1 MENWLKNIEFDYPWI
16 LYGLIVIPLL
26 ITWYVKKSNKQKAS
40 ILISTTKFL
49 AKPEGIKSRFFHIP
63 FMLRC
68 FGLSFLII
76 ALARPQLK
84 FSNQFFEGQGID
96 IMLCLDVSG
105 SMYHTDLLPNR
116 LEASK
121 EVAKHF
127 VRERFGDRIGIV
139 IFGNNGLTLC
149 PLTTDTSAVI
159 EQINNTTNSDLTG
172 AGTVIGTGISTCIN
186 RLKDSESKNKII
198 IFLSDGVNSA
208 EAISPETA
216 IEIAKVF
223 KIKIYTIGIGS
234 NRKMNVIRHT
244 TSGDNRERQNSEF
257 DEQLLMRMAERTGG
271 QYSHAGNAEDL
282 KEAFEN
288 ISHLEKSNIQMSK
301 ITRVEEQF
309 LPFLIIGFLFVFL
322 EISLRYSVFR
332 KFP

>member
-1 MENWLKNIEFDYPWI
+1 MENWLKNIEFAYPWI

-26 ITWYVKKSNKQKAS
+26 IIWYVKKSNKQKPS

-49 AKPEGIKSRFFHIP
+49 AKPKGIKSLFFHIP

-76 ALARPQLK
+76 ALARPQHK

-105 SMYHTDLLPNR
+105 SMYSTDLLPNR

-121 EVAKHF
+121 EVAKNF
-127 VRERFGDRIGIV
+127 VRERPGDRIGIV
-139 IFGNNGLTLC
+139 VFGNNGLTMC
-149 PLTTDTSAVI
+149 PLTTDNSALI
-159 EQINNTTNSDLTG
+159 EQINNITTTDLTG
-172 AGTVIGTGISTCIN
+172 AGTVIGTGIATSIN
-186 RLKDSESKNKII
+186 RLKDSKSKTKII
-198 IFLSDGVNSA
+198 IFLSDGVNSGG
-208 EAISPETA
+208 AISPETS
-216 IEIAKVF
+216 IELARVF

-234 NRKMNVIRHT
+234 NNKINVIRQT
-244 TSGDNRERQNSEF
+244 PSRERNFEF
-257 DEQLLMRMAERTGG
+257 DEQLLMRMAEITGG
-271 QYSHAGNAEDL
+271 QYSHAGNGEDL

-288 ISHLEKSNIQMSK
+288 ISHLERSNIHISK

-309 LPFLIIGFLFVFL
+309 LPFLVIGFLFVFL
-322 EISLRYSVFR
+322 EILLRYSVFR

>member
-1 MENWLKNIEFDYPWI
+1 LENWLKNIEFAYPWI

-26 ITWYVKKSNKQKAS
+26 IIWYVIKSNKQKPS

-49 AKPEGIKSRFFHIP
+49 VKPKGIKSLFFHIP

-76 ALARPQLK
+76 ALARPQHK

-105 SMYHTDLLPNR
+105 SMYGTDLLPNR

-121 EVAKHF
+121 EVAKNF
-127 VRERFGDRIGIV
+127 VRERPGDRIGIV
-139 IFGNNGLTLC
+139 VFGNNGLTMC
-149 PLTTDTSAVI
+149 PLTTDNSALI
-159 EQINNTTNSDLTG
+159 EQINNITTTDLTG
-172 AGTVIGTGISTCIN
+172 AGTVIGTGIATSIN
-186 RLKDSESKNKII
+186 RLKDSKSKTKII
-198 IFLSDGVNSA
+198 IFLSDGVNSGG
-208 EAISPETA
+208 AISPEA
-216 IEIAKVF
+216 SIELARVF

-234 NRKMNVIRHT
+234 NNKINVIRQAP
-244 TSGDNRERQNSEF
+244 GVVRERQKSEF
-257 DEQLLMRMAERTGG
+257 DEQLLIRMAERTGG
-271 QYSHAGNAEDL
+271 QYSHAGNGEDL

-288 ISHLEKSNIQMSK
+288 INNLEKSNIQMSK
-301 ITRVEEQF
+301 ITRVEEQY
-309 LPFLIIGFLFVFL
+309 LPFLIIGFLLVFL

>member
-1 MENWLKNIEFDYPWI
+1 LETWLKNIEFAYPWI

-26 ITWYVKKSNKQKAS
+26 IIWYVKKSNKQKPS

-49 AKPEGIKSRFFHIP
+49 AKPKGIKSLFFHIP

-68 FGLSFLII
+68 FGLAFLII
-76 ALARPQLK
+76 ALARPQHK

-105 SMYHTDLLPNR
+105 SMYGTDLLPNR

-121 EVAKHF
+121 EVAKNF
-127 VRERFGDRIGIV
+127 VRERPGDRIGIV
-139 IFGNNGLTLC
+139 VFGNNGLTMC
-149 PLTTDTSAVI
+149 PLTTDNSALI
-159 EQINNTTNSDLTG
+159 EQINDITTTDLTG
-172 AGTVIGTGISTCIN
+172 AGTVIGTGIATSIN
-186 RLKDSESKNKII
+186 RLKDSKSKTKII
-198 IFLSDGVNSA
+198 IFLSDGVNSGG
-208 EAISPETA
+208 AISPETS
-216 IEIAKVF
+216 IELARVF

-234 NRKMNVIRHT
+234 NNKINVIRQT
-244 TSGDNRERQNSEF
+244 PSRERNFEF
-257 DEQLLMRMAERTGG
+257 DEQLLMRMAEITGG
-271 QYSHAGNAEDL
+271 QYSHAGNGEDL

-288 ISHLEKSNIQMSK
+288 ISNLERSNIHISK

-309 LPFLIIGFLFVFL
+309 LPFLVIGFLFVFL
-322 EISLRYSVFR
+322 EILLRYSVFR

>member
-1 MENWLKNIEFDYPWI
+1 MKNIEFAYPWI

-26 ITWYVKKSNKQKAS
+26 IIWYVKKSNKQKPS

-49 AKPEGIKSRFFHIP
+49 AKPKGIKSRFFHIP

-76 ALARPQLK
+76 ALARPQHK
-84 FSNQFFEGQGID
+84 FSNQFFEWQGID

-105 SMYHTDLLPNR
+105 SMYGTDLLPNR

-121 EVAKHF
+121 EVAKNF
-127 VRERFGDRIGIV
+127 VRERPGDRIGIV
-139 IFGNNGLTLC
+139 VFGNNGLTMC
-149 PLTTDTSAVI
+149 PLTTDNSALI
-159 EQINNTTNSDLTG
+159 EQINNITTTDLTG
-172 AGTVIGTGISTCIN
+172 AGTVIGTGIATSIN
-186 RLKDSESKNKII
+186 RLKDSKSKTKII
-198 IFLSDGVNSA
+198 IFLSDGVNSGG
-208 EAISPETA
+208 AISPETS
-216 IEIAKVF
+216 IELARVF

-234 NRKMNVIRHT
+234 NNKINVIRQT
-244 TSGDNRERQNSEF
+244 PSRERNFEF
-257 DEQLLMRMAERTGG
+257 DEQLLMRMAEITGG
-271 QYSHAGNAEDL
+271 QYSHAGNGEDL

-288 ISHLEKSNIQMSK
+288 INHLEKSNIHISK

-309 LPFLIIGFLFVFL
+309 LPFLVIGFLFVFL
-322 EISLRYSVFR
+322 EILLRYSVFR

>member
-1 MENWLKNIEFDYPWI
+1 MKNIEFAYPWI

-26 ITWYVKKSNKQKAS
+26 IIWYVIKSNKQKPS

-49 AKPEGIKSRFFHIP
+49 AKPKGIKSLFFHIP

-76 ALARPQLK
+76 ALARPQHK

-105 SMYHTDLLPNR
+105 SMYGTDLLPNR

-121 EVAKHF
+121 EVAKSF
-127 VRERFGDRIGIV
+127 VQGRPGDRIGIV
-139 IFGNNGLTLC
+139 VFGNNGLTMC
-149 PLTTDTSAVI
+149 PLTTDNSALI
-159 EQINNTTNSDLTG
+159 EQINNITTTDLTG
-172 AGTVIGTGISTCIN
+172 AGTVIGTGIATSIN
-186 RLKDSESKNKII
+186 RLKDSKSKTKII
-198 IFLSDGVNSA
+198 IFLSDGVNSGG
-208 EAISPETA
+208 AISPETS
-216 IEIAKVF
+216 IELARVF

-234 NRKMNVIRHT
+234 NNKINVIRQT
-244 TSGDNRERQNSEF
+244 PSRERNFEF
-257 DEQLLMRMAERTGG
+257 DEQLLMRMAEITGG
-271 QYSHAGNAEDL
+271 QYSHAGNGEDL

-288 ISHLEKSNIQMSK
+288 ISHLEKSNIHISK

-309 LPFLIIGFLFVFL
+309 LPFLVIGFLFVFL
-322 EISLRYSVFR
+322 EILLRYSVFR

>member
-1 MENWLKNIEFDYPWI
+1 METWLKNIEFAYPWI

-26 ITWYVKKSNKQKAS
+26 IIWYVKKSNKQKPS
-40 ILISTTKFL
+40 VLISTTKFL
-49 AKPEGIKSRFFHIP
+49 AKPKGIKSLFFHIP

-76 ALARPQLK
+76 ALARPQHK

-105 SMYHTDLLPNR
+105 SMYGTDLLPNR

-121 EVAKHF
+121 EVAKNF
-127 VRERFGDRIGIV
+127 VRERPGDRIGIV
-139 IFGNNGLTLC
+139 VFGNNGLTMC
-149 PLTTDTSAVI
+149 PLTTDNSALI
-159 EQINNTTNSDLTG
+159 EQINNITTTDLTG
-172 AGTVIGTGISTCIN
+172 AGTVIGTGIATSIN
-186 RLKDSESKNKII
+186 RLKDSKSKTKII
-198 IFLSDGVNSA
+198 IFLSDGVNSGG
-208 EAISPETA
+208 AISPETS
-216 IEIAKVF
+216 IELARVF

-234 NRKMNVIRHT
+234 NNKINVIRQT
-244 TSGDNRERQNSEF
+244 PSRERNFEF
-257 DEQLLMRMAERTGG
+257 DEQLLMRMAEITGG
-271 QYSHAGNAEDL
+271 QYSHAGNGEDL

-288 ISHLEKSNIQMSK
+288 ISNLERSNIHISK

-309 LPFLIIGFLFVFL
+309 LPFLVIGFLFVFL
-322 EISLRYSVFR
+322 EILLRYSVFR

>member
-1 MENWLKNIEFDYPWI
+1 LENWLKNIEFDYPWI
-16 LYGLIVIPLL
+16 LYGLTVIPLL
-26 ITWYVKKSNKQKAS
+26 IIWYVKKSIKQKPS

-49 AKPEGIKSRFFHIP
+49 PKPKGIKSLFFHIP

-84 FSNQFFEGQGID
+84 FSNQSFEGQGID

-121 EVAKHF
+121 EVAKNF
-127 VRERFGDRIGIV
+127 VRERHGDRIGIV
-139 IFGNNGLTLC
+139 VFGNNGLTMC
-149 PLTTDTSAVI
+149 PLTTDNNALI
-159 EQINNTTNSDLTG
+159 EQINNITTTDLSG
-172 AGTVIGTGISTCIN
+172 AATVIGTGIATSIN
-186 RLKDSESKNKII
+186 RLKDGKSKTKII
-198 IFLSDGVNSA
+198 IFLSDGVNSSG
-208 EAISPETA
+208 AISPETA
-216 IEIAKVF
+216 IELAKVF
-223 KIKIYTIGIGS
+223 NIKIYTIGIGS
-234 NRKMNVIRHT
+234 NNKINVIRRT
-244 TSGDNRERQNSEF
+244 PSRERNFEY
-257 DEQLLMRMAERTGG
+257 DEQLLMRIAERTGG
-271 QYSHAGNAEDL
+271 QYSHAGNGEDL

-288 ISHLEKSNIQMSK
+288 ISHLEKSTIQMSI

-309 LPFLIIGFLFVFL
+309 LPFLIIGFFFVFL

>member
-1 MENWLKNIEFDYPWI
+1 MKNIEFAYPWI

-26 ITWYVKKSNKQKAS
+26 IIWYVIKSNKQKPS

-49 AKPEGIKSRFFHIP
+49 AKPKGIKSLFFHIP

-76 ALARPQLK
+76 ALARPQHK

-105 SMYHTDLLPNR
+105 SMYSTDLLPNR

-121 EVAKHF
+121 EVAKNF
-127 VRERFGDRIGIV
+127 VRERPGDRIGIV
-139 IFGNNGLTLC
+139 VFGNNGLTMC
-149 PLTTDTSAVI
+149 PLTTDNSALI
-159 EQINNTTNSDLTG
+159 EQINNITTTDLTG
-172 AGTVIGTGISTCIN
+172 AGTVIGTGIATSIN
-186 RLKDSESKNKII
+186 RLKDSKSKTKII
-198 IFLSDGVNSA
+198 IFLSDGVNSGG
-208 EAISPETA
+208 AISPETS
-216 IEIAKVF
+216 IELARVF

-234 NRKMNVIRHT
+234 NNKINVIRQT
-244 TSGDNRERQNSEF
+244 PSRERNFEF
-257 DEQLLMRMAERTGG
+257 DEQLLMRMAEITGG
-271 QYSHAGNAEDL
+271 QYSHAGNGEDL

-288 ISHLEKSNIQMSK
+288 ISNLERSNIHISK

-309 LPFLIIGFLFVFL
+309 LPFLVIGFLFVFL
-322 EISLRYSVFR
+322 EILLRYSVFR

>member
-1 MENWLKNIEFDYPWI
+1 MKNIEFAYPWI

-26 ITWYVKKSNKQKAS
+26 IIWYVKKSNKQKPS

-49 AKPEGIKSRFFHIP
+49 AKPKGIKSLFFHIP

-76 ALARPQLK
+76 ALARPQHK

-105 SMYHTDLLPNR
+105 SMYGTDLLPNR

-121 EVAKHF
+121 EVAKNF
-127 VRERFGDRIGIV
+127 VRERPGDRIGIV
-139 IFGNNGLTLC
+139 VFGNNGLTMC
-149 PLTTDTSAVI
+149 PLTTDNSALI
-159 EQINNTTNSDLTG
+159 EQINNITTTDLTG
-172 AGTVIGTGISTCIN
+172 AGTVIGTGIATSIN
-186 RLKDSESKNKII
+186 RLKDSKSKTKII
-198 IFLSDGVNSA
+198 IFLSDGVNSGG
-208 EAISPETA
+208 AISPETS
-216 IEIAKVF
+216 IELARVF

-234 NRKMNVIRHT
+234 NNKINVIRQT
-244 TSGDNRERQNSEF
+244 PSRERNFEF
-257 DEQLLMRMAERTGG
+257 DEQLLMRMAEITGG
-271 QYSHAGNAEDL
+271 QYSHAGNGEDL

-288 ISHLEKSNIQMSK
+288 ISNLERSNIHISK

-309 LPFLIIGFLFVFL
+309 LPFLVIGFLFVFL
-322 EISLRYSVFR
+322 EILLRYSVFR

>member
-1 MENWLKNIEFDYPWI
+1 MENWLKNIEFAYPWI

-26 ITWYVKKSNKQKAS
+26 IIWYVKKSNKQKPS

-49 AKPEGIKSRFFHIP
+49 AKPKGIKSLFFHIP

-76 ALARPQLK
+76 ALARPQHK

-105 SMYHTDLLPNR
+105 SMYGTDLLPNR

-121 EVAKHF
+121 EVAKSF
-127 VRERFGDRIGIV
+127 VQGRPGDRIGIV
-139 IFGNNGLTLC
+139 VFGNNGLTMC
-149 PLTTDTSAVI
+149 PLTTDNSALI
-159 EQINNTTNSDLTG
+159 EQIDNITTTDLTG
-172 AGTVIGTGISTCIN
+172 AATVIGTGIATSIN
-186 RLKDSESKNKII
+186 RLKDSKSKSKII
-198 IFLSDGVNSA
+198 IFLSDGVNSGG
-208 EAISPETA
+208 AISPETS
-216 IEIAKVF
+216 IELARVF

-234 NRKMNVIRHT
+234 NNKINVIRQT
-244 TSGDNRERQNSEF
+244 PSRERNFEF
-257 DEQLLMRMAERTGG
+257 DEQLLMRMAEITGG
-271 QYSHAGNAEDL
+271 QYSHAGNGEDL

-288 ISHLEKSNIQMSK
+288 ISHLEKSNIHISK

-309 LPFLIIGFLFVFL
+309 LPFLVIGFLFVFL
-322 EISLRYSVFR
+322 EILLRYSVFR

>member
-1 MENWLKNIEFDYPWI
+1 MKNIEFAYPWI

-26 ITWYVKKSNKQKAS
+26 IIWYVIKSNKQKPS

-49 AKPEGIKSRFFHIP
+49 AKPKGIKSLFFHIP

-76 ALARPQLK
+76 ALARPQHK

-105 SMYHTDLLPNR
+105 SMYGTDLLPNR

-121 EVAKHF
+121 EVAKSF
-127 VRERFGDRIGIV
+127 VQGRPGDRIGIV
-139 IFGNNGLTLC
+139 VFGNNGLTMC
-149 PLTTDTSAVI
+149 PLTTDNSALI
-159 EQINNTTNSDLTG
+159 EQIDNITTTDLTG
-172 AGTVIGTGISTCIN
+172 AATVIGTGIATSIN
-186 RLKDSESKNKII
+186 RLKDSKSKSKII
-198 IFLSDGVNSA
+198 IFLSDGVNSGG
-208 EAISPETA
+208 AISPETS
-216 IEIAKVF
+216 IELARVF
-223 KIKIYTIGIGS
+223 KIKIYTIGIGA
-234 NRKMNVIRHT
+234 NNKINVIRQT
-244 TSGDNRERQNSEF
+244 PSRERNFEF
-257 DEQLLMRMAERTGG
+257 DEQLLMRMAEITGG
-271 QYSHAGNAEDL
+271 QYSHAGNGEDL

-288 ISHLEKSNIQMSK
+288 ISHLEKSNIHISK

-309 LPFLIIGFLFVFL
+309 LPFLVIGFLFVFL
-322 EISLRYSVFR
+322 EILLRYSVFR

>member
-1 MENWLKNIEFDYPWI
+1 MKNIEFAYPWI

-26 ITWYVKKSNKQKAS
+26 IIWYVIKSNKQKPS

-49 AKPEGIKSRFFHIP
+49 AKPKGIKSRFFHIP

-76 ALARPQLK
+76 ALARPQHK

-105 SMYHTDLLPNR
+105 SMYGTDLLPNR

-121 EVAKHF
+121 EVAKNF
-127 VRERFGDRIGIV
+127 VRERPGDRIGIV
-139 IFGNNGLTLC
+139 VFGNNGLTMC
-149 PLTTDTSAVI
+149 PLTTDNSALI
-159 EQINNTTNSDLTG
+159 EQINNITTTDLTG
-172 AGTVIGTGISTCIN
+172 AGTVIGTGIATSIN
-186 RLKDSESKNKII
+186 RLKDSKSKTKII
-198 IFLSDGVNSA
+198 IFLSDGVNSGG
-208 EAISPETA
+208 AISPETS
-216 IEIAKVF
+216 IELARVF

-234 NRKMNVIRHT
+234 NNKINVIRQT
-244 TSGDNRERQNSEF
+244 PSRERNFEF
-257 DEQLLMRMAERTGG
+257 DEQLLMRMAEITGG
-271 QYSHAGNAEDL
+271 QYSHAGNGEDL

-288 ISHLEKSNIQMSK
+288 ISHLEKSNIHISK

-309 LPFLIIGFLFVFL
+309 LPFLVIGFLFVFL
-322 EISLRYSVFR
+322 EILLRYSVFR

>member
-1 MENWLKNIEFDYPWI
+1 MKNIEFAYPWI

-26 ITWYVKKSNKQKAS
+26 IIWYVKKSNKQKPS

-49 AKPEGIKSRFFHIP
+49 AKPKGIKSLFFHIP

-76 ALARPQLK
+76 ALARPQHK

-105 SMYHTDLLPNR
+105 SMYSTDLLPNR

-121 EVAKHF
+121 EVAKNF
-127 VRERFGDRIGIV
+127 VRERPGDRIGIV
-139 IFGNNGLTLC
+139 VFGNNGLTMC
-149 PLTTDTSAVI
+149 PLTTDNSALI
-159 EQINNTTNSDLTG
+159 EQINNITTTDLTG
-172 AGTVIGTGISTCIN
+172 AGTVIGTGIATSIN
-186 RLKDSESKNKII
+186 RLKDSKSKTKII
-198 IFLSDGVNSA
+198 IFLSDGVNSGG
-208 EAISPETA
+208 AISPETS
-216 IEIAKVF
+216 IEIARVF

-234 NRKMNVIRHT
+234 NNKINVIRQT
-244 TSGDNRERQNSEF
+244 PSRERNFEF
-257 DEQLLMRMAERTGG
+257 DEQLLMRMAEITGG
-271 QYSHAGNAEDL
+271 QYSHAGNGEDL

-288 ISHLEKSNIQMSK
+288 ISNLERSNIHISK

-309 LPFLIIGFLFVFL
+309 LPFLVIGFLFVFL
-322 EISLRYSVFR
+322 EILLRYSVFR

>member
-1 MENWLKNIEFDYPWI
+1 MKNIEFAYPWI

-26 ITWYVKKSNKQKAS
+26 IIWYVKKSNKQKPS

-49 AKPEGIKSRFFHIP
+49 AKPKGIKSRFFHIP

-76 ALARPQLK
+76 ALARPQHK

-105 SMYHTDLLPNR
+105 SMYSTDLLPNR

-121 EVAKHF
+121 EVAKSF
-127 VRERFGDRIGIV
+127 VQGRPGDRIGIV
-139 IFGNNGLTLC
+139 VFGNNGLTMC
-149 PLTTDTSAVI
+149 PLTTDNSALI
-159 EQINNTTNSDLTG
+159 EQINNITTTDLTG
-172 AGTVIGTGISTCIN
+172 AGTVIGTGIATSIN
-186 RLKDSESKNKII
+186 RLKDSKSKTKII
-198 IFLSDGVNSA
+198 IFLSDGVNSGG
-208 EAISPETA
+208 AISPETS
-216 IEIAKVF
+216 IELARVF

-234 NRKMNVIRHT
+234 NNKINVIRQT
-244 TSGDNRERQNSEF
+244 PSRERNFEF
-257 DEQLLMRMAERTGG
+257 DEQLLMRMAEITGG
-271 QYSHAGNAEDL
+271 QYSHAGNGEDL

-288 ISHLEKSNIQMSK
+288 ISNLERSNIHISK

-309 LPFLIIGFLFVFL
+309 LPFLVIGFLFVFL
-322 EISLRYSVFR
+322 EILLRYSVFR

>member
-1 MENWLKNIEFDYPWI
+1 
-16 LYGLIVIPLL
+16 
-26 ITWYVKKSNKQKAS
+26 
-40 ILISTTKFL
+40 
-49 AKPEGIKSRFFHIP
+49 
-63 FMLRC
+63 MLRC

-84 FSNQFFEGQGID
+84 FSNQSFEGQGID

-121 EVAKHF
+121 EVAKNF
-127 VRERFGDRIGIV
+127 VRERHGDRIGIV
-139 IFGNNGLTLC
+139 VFGNNGLTMC
-149 PLTTDTSAVI
+149 PLTTDNNALI
-159 EQINNTTNSDLTG
+159 GQINNITTTDLTG
-172 AGTVIGTGISTCIN
+172 AATVMGTGIATSIN
-186 RLKDSESKNKII
+186 RLKDGKSKTKII
-198 IFLSDGVNSA
+198 IFLSDGVNSSG
-208 EAISPETA
+208 AISPETA
-216 IEIAKVF
+216 IELAKVF
-223 KIKIYTIGIGS
+223 NIKIYTIGVGS
-234 NRKMNVIRHT
+234 NNKINVTRRT
-244 TSGDNRERQNSEF
+244 PSRERNFEF
-257 DEQLLMRMAERTGG
+257 DEQLLMRIAERTGG
-271 QYSHAGNAEDL
+271 QYSHAGNGEDL

-288 ISHLEKSNIQMSK
+288 ISHLEKSTIQMSI

>member
-1 MENWLKNIEFDYPWI
+1 MKNIEFAYPWI

-26 ITWYVKKSNKQKAS
+26 IIWYVKKSNKQKPS

-49 AKPEGIKSRFFHIP
+49 AKPKGIKSLFFHIP

-76 ALARPQLK
+76 ALARPQHK

-105 SMYHTDLLPNR
+105 SMYGTDLLPNR

-121 EVAKHF
+121 EVAKNF
-127 VRERFGDRIGIV
+127 VRERPGDRIGIV
-139 IFGNNGLTLC
+139 VFGNNGLTMC
-149 PLTTDTSAVI
+149 PLTTDNSALI
-159 EQINNTTNSDLTG
+159 EQINNITTTDLTG
-172 AGTVIGTGISTCIN
+172 AGTVIGTGIATSIN
-186 RLKDSESKNKII
+186 RLKDSKSKTKII
-198 IFLSDGVNSA
+198 IFLSDGVNSGG
-208 EAISPETA
+208 AISPETS
-216 IEIAKVF
+216 IELARVF

-234 NRKMNVIRHT
+234 NNKINVIRQT
-244 TSGDNRERQNSEF
+244 PSRERNFEF
-257 DEQLLMRMAERTGG
+257 DEQLLMRMAEITGG
-271 QYSHAGNAEDL
+271 QYSHAGNGEDL

-288 ISHLEKSNIQMSK
+288 ISHLERSNIHISK

-309 LPFLIIGFLFVFL
+309 LPFLVIGFLFVFL
-322 EISLRYSVFR
+322 EILLRYSVFR

>member
-1 MENWLKNIEFDYPWI
+1 MKNIEFAYPWI

-26 ITWYVKKSNKQKAS
+26 IIWYVKKSNKQKPS

-49 AKPEGIKSRFFHIP
+49 AKPKGIKSRFFHIP

-76 ALARPQLK
+76 ALARPQHK

-105 SMYHTDLLPNR
+105 SMYGTDLLPNR

-121 EVAKHF
+121 EVAKNF
-127 VRERFGDRIGIV
+127 VRERPGDRIGIV
-139 IFGNNGLTLC
+139 VFGNNGLTMC
-149 PLTTDTSAVI
+149 PLTTDNSALI
-159 EQINNTTNSDLTG
+159 EQINNITTTDLTG
-172 AGTVIGTGISTCIN
+172 AGTVIGTGIATSIN
-186 RLKDSESKNKII
+186 RLKDSKSKTKII
-198 IFLSDGVNSA
+198 IFLSDGVNSGG
-208 EAISPETA
+208 AISPETS
-216 IEIAKVF
+216 IELARVF

-234 NRKMNVIRHT
+234 NNKINVIRQT
-244 TSGDNRERQNSEF
+244 PSRERNFEF
-257 DEQLLMRMAERTGG
+257 DEQLLMRMAEITGG
-271 QYSHAGNAEDL
+271 QYSHAGNGEDL

-288 ISHLEKSNIQMSK
+288 ISNLERSNIHISK

-309 LPFLIIGFLFVFL
+309 LPFLVIGFLFVFL
-322 EISLRYSVFR
+322 EILLRYSVFR

>member
-1 MENWLKNIEFDYPWI
+1 MKNIEFAYPWI

-26 ITWYVKKSNKQKAS
+26 IIWYVIKSNKQKPS

-49 AKPEGIKSRFFHIP
+49 AKPKGIKSLFFHIP

-76 ALARPQLK
+76 ALARPQHK

-105 SMYHTDLLPNR
+105 SMYGTDLLPNR

-121 EVAKHF
+121 EVAKNF
-127 VRERFGDRIGIV
+127 VRERPGDRIGIV
-139 IFGNNGLTLC
+139 VFGNNGLTMC
-149 PLTTDTSAVI
+149 PLTTDNSALI
-159 EQINNTTNSDLTG
+159 EQINNITTTDLTG
-172 AGTVIGTGISTCIN
+172 AGTVIGTGIATSIN
-186 RLKDSESKNKII
+186 RLKDSKSKTKII
-198 IFLSDGVNSA
+198 IFLSDGVNSGG
-208 EAISPETA
+208 AISPETS
-216 IEIAKVF
+216 IELARVF

-234 NRKMNVIRHT
+234 NNKINVIRQT
-244 TSGDNRERQNSEF
+244 PSRERNFEF
-257 DEQLLMRMAERTGG
+257 DEQLLMRMAEITGG
-271 QYSHAGNAEDL
+271 QYSHAGNGEDL

-288 ISHLEKSNIQMSK
+288 ISHLERSNIHISK

-309 LPFLIIGFLFVFL
+309 LPFLVIGFLFVFL
-322 EISLRYSVFR
+322 EILLRYSVFR

>member
-1 MENWLKNIEFDYPWI
+1 MKNIEFAYPWI

-26 ITWYVKKSNKQKAS
+26 IIWYVIKSNKQKPS

-49 AKPEGIKSRFFHIP
+49 AKPKGIKSLFFHIP

-68 FGLSFLII
+68 FGLCFLIT
-76 ALARPQLK
+76 ALARPQHK

-105 SMYHTDLLPNR
+105 SMYSTDLLPNR

-121 EVAKHF
+121 EVAKNF
-127 VRERFGDRIGIV
+127 VRERPGDRIGIV
-139 IFGNNGLTLC
+139 VFGNNGLTMC
-149 PLTTDTSAVI
+149 PLTTDNSALI
-159 EQINNTTNSDLTG
+159 EQINNITTTDLTG
-172 AGTVIGTGISTCIN
+172 AGTVIGTGIATSIN
-186 RLKDSESKNKII
+186 RLKDSKSKTKII
-198 IFLSDGVNSA
+198 IFLSDGVNSGG
-208 EAISPETA
+208 AISPETS
-216 IEIAKVF
+216 IELARVF

-234 NRKMNVIRHT
+234 NNKINVIRQT
-244 TSGDNRERQNSEF
+244 PSRERNFEF
-257 DEQLLMRMAERTGG
+257 DEQLLMRMAEITGG
-271 QYSHAGNAEDL
+271 QYSHAGNGEDL

-288 ISHLEKSNIQMSK
+288 ISNLERSNIHISK

-309 LPFLIIGFLFVFL
+309 LPFLVIGFLFVFL
-322 EISLRYSVFR
+322 EILLRYSVFR

>member
-1 MENWLKNIEFDYPWI
+1 MKNIEFDYPWI
-16 LYGLIVIPLL
+16 LYGLTVIPLL
-26 ITWYVKKSNKQKAS
+26 IIWYVKKSNKQKPS

-49 AKPEGIKSRFFHIP
+49 PKPKGIKSLFFHIP

-84 FSNQFFEGQGID
+84 FSNQSFEGQGID

-121 EVAKHF
+121 EVAKNF
-127 VRERFGDRIGIV
+127 VRERHGDRIGIV
-139 IFGNNGLTLC
+139 VFGNNGLTMC
-149 PLTTDTSAVI
+149 PLTTDNNALI
-159 EQINNTTNSDLTG
+159 GQINNITTTDLTG
-172 AGTVIGTGISTCIN
+172 AATVMGTGIATSIN
-186 RLKDSESKNKII
+186 RLKDGKSKTKII
-198 IFLSDGVNSA
+198 IFLSDGVNSSG
-208 EAISPETA
+208 AISPETA
-216 IEIAKVF
+216 IELAKVF
-223 KIKIYTIGIGS
+223 NIKIYTIGVGS
-234 NRKMNVIRHT
+234 NNKINVTRRT
-244 TSGDNRERQNSEF
+244 PSRERNFGF
-257 DEQLLMRMAERTGG
+257 DEQLLVRMAERTGG
-271 QYSHAGNAEDL
+271 QYSHAGNGEDL

-288 ISHLEKSNIQMSK
+288 ISHLEKSTIQMSI

-309 LPFLIIGFLFVFL
+309 LPFLIIGFFFVFL